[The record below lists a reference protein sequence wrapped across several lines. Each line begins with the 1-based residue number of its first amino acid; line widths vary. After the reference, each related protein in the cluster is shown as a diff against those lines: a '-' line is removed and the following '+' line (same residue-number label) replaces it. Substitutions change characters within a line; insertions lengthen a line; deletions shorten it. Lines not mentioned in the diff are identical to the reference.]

1 MIGGWGG
8 FPPGGSKNREVFQ
21 QPVFFW
27 GGGCKV
33 KTPKEAV
40 FLEEI
45 IIFFGED
52 LEERLGR

>member
-1 MIGGWGG
+1 MGGV
-8 FPPGGSKNREVFQ
+8 GSHRVVQKTGRCFNN
-21 QPVFFW
+21 PVFFW